1 MKTSNDENSITI
13 KLVAEKAGVSV
24 ATAARVMGGYG
35 SFSEKARKKVIK
47 AAGELSYMPNAI
59 AKSMRQKRTNT
70 IGIVVSDIQAPF
82 FSKLVWTIDN
92 VVSKHGYN
100 VLICNTDEITDK
112 EIKHLRALYERR
124 VDGLIVSS
132 TLRNNVEISEEQRA
146 LYEGDI
152 PVLFVD
158 RRVNGINCPLVAS
171 DNYKGSYDGAKYLL
185 ELGHRKIGVI
195 ASNQNI
201 NSIKDRLDGFKA
213 ALKEYNVEFDE
224 NNMVSYC
231 ERAHIHEDA
240 VASSYNFLLSH
251 PDITAIY
258 AINHP
263 VYRATWSVL
272 KSLNKKI
279 PEEISI
285 LGWGDSELAE
295 ALQMTVITQPV
306 RSMGT
311 CAAEMMLDMIEG
323 NSPSKEYIFDTE
335 IISRYSCRKL

>member
-1 MKTSNDENSITI
+1 MKSNNEENSITI

-35 SFSEKARKKVIK
+35 SFSDKARKRVIK
-47 AAGELSYMPNAI
+47 AAEELSYMPNAI

-92 VVSKHGYN
+92 VISQYGYN
-100 VLICNTDEITDK
+100 VLICNTDEVTNK

-132 TLRNNVEISEEQRA
+132 TLRNNVVISNEQRA

-158 RRVNGINCPLVAS
+158 RKVNGINCPLVAS
-171 DNYKGSYDGAKYLL
+171 DNYRGSYKGAKYLL

-201 NSIKDRLDGFKA
+201 NSIKDRLEGFKD
-213 ALKEYNVEFDE
+213 ALKEYDVEFDE
-224 NNMVSYC
+224 SNMVSYC
-231 ERAHIHEDA
+231 ERAHIYEDA
-240 VASSYNFLLSH
+240 VASSYDFIESH

-272 KSLNKKI
+272 KTMNKRI
-279 PEEISI
+279 PEDISI

-306 RSMGT
+306 RSMGIR
-311 CAAEMMLDMIEG
+311 AAEMMLDMIEG
-323 NSPSKEYIFDTE
+323 KPISKECIFDTE
-335 IISRYSCRKL
+335 IISRYSCKKL

>member
-1 MKTSNDENSITI
+1 MKTVNDENSITI

-132 TLRNNVEISEEQRA
+132 TLRNNVEISDELRA

-152 PVLFVD
+152 RVLFVD

-231 ERAHIHEDA
+231 ERAHIYEDA

-306 RSMGT
+306 RAMGT